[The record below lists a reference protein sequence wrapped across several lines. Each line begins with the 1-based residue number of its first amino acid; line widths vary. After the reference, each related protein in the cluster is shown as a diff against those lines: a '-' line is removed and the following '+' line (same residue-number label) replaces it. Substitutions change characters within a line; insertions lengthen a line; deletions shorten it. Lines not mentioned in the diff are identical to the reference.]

1 MKFPTAASIKSVLAI
16 KLISEAHG
24 RLLCNIKGLA
34 SNHQIYI
41 GQVRQSLQAI
51 EAYNSRPGLKAGLIR
66 AYSYKTRQAD
76 LCVCECRSMSKSL
89 AVDGPTA
96 INLIYSNLP
105 ELFAGKGKLH

>member
-1 MKFPTAASIKSVLAI
+1 MPQQQLPSNRGVSKSKQVWQRVNNLNEVSDKSVLAI

-66 AYSYKTRQAD
+66 AYSYKTR
-76 LCVCECRSMSKSL
+76 
-89 AVDGPTA
+89 
-96 INLIYSNLP
+96 
-105 ELFAGKGKLH
+105 